1 MGSNPIPGAIIQF
14 LLTNYFCLISSKLMP
29 LDKSSSA
36 SGNEI
41 DIQQSKFKINKS
53 DFGIGVLGTNVI
65 FTLTIESLPR
75 GGKMKTKVIAICL
88 LVLLTVVSFGAIM
101 TTKAD
106 VGEGEWITSY
116 SVTDPSTG
124 ELMLDVDFTTGENTT
139 YAPIFAGSEVAVT
152 FTVDVSSS
160 SPSTILKLKTAMVH
174 SSLEDVYWKKV
185 TLDYELVGYD
195 PNDQTVQ
202 FYQTKGELT
211 MTLYGR
217 VPVTAVKDIPI
228 QYRVVTLYSPA
239 GETLDLITVK
249 VVTAE
254 MSQYDT
260 LLMEKEDK
268 LQSLKDNGV
277 APGYIELYENVLNES
292 RTQANEGNVESAI
305 AMLNT
310 LSVSNEPASS
320 TVEGLFLPVVGILVA
335 LTAVFGVM
343 FIRGRGRM
351 QYVLMVLED
360 QIRDLEGLTL
370 RASRVDRTISSS
382 LDSVKDR
389 LKSIVGM

>member
-1 MGSNPIPGAIIQF
+1 
-14 LLTNYFCLISSKLMP
+14 
-29 LDKSSSA
+29 
-36 SGNEI
+36 
-41 DIQQSKFKINKS
+41 
-53 DFGIGVLGTNVI
+53 
-65 FTLTIESLPR
+65 
-75 GGKMKTKVIAICL
+75 MKTKVIAICL

-116 SVTDPSTG
+116 SVKDTG
-124 ELMLDVDFTTGENTT
+124 TQELMLEVDFTTGENTT
-139 YAPIFAGSEVAVT
+139 YAPIFAGSELAVT
-152 FTVDVSSS
+152 FTVDVPTS

-174 SSLEDVYWKKV
+174 SELEDVYWKLV
-185 TLDYELVGYD
+185 SQDYSDELIAYN

-211 MTLYGR
+211 LTLYGK
-217 VPVTAVKDIPI
+217 VPVTAVRDIPI

-268 LQSLKDNGV
+268 LQSLKDSGV

-305 AMLNT
+305 AMLNA
-310 LSVSNEPASS
+310 LSVSNAPASS

-343 FIRGRGRM
+343 FLRGRGKM